1 MQKELNHIQIP
12 IPSQLDDRVEE
23 ALGQVRRIHRGK
35 VLRRVAAPL
44 ATLVVMVG
52 TVFTLAAVNPA
63 LASQIPLVG
72 SWLDSLFYDANH
84 DSKVGA
90 NGAFLETHE
99 VLEEVNVAAAAENG
113 EWTVTFLQGY
123 TDGNT
128 VQLSLELTGPQEELA
143 DYTGVDVGNYGQGAV
158 TATINGEAAAVE
170 GVNPFYE
177 REGQW
182 VSTMTLAVPQS
193 QQDAETLSLEVT
205 LQDLEGRVENEEA
218 QAAADQDQLA
228 RLEWEANGE
237 TAGTPYPEEPP
248 VAVASQA
255 IPGSFSAS
263 FTLTV
268 DREHSFSFAADAEN
282 NGAKVLAVSG
292 TPAQT
297 VITVEKP
304 FWGLLDSIVE
314 TEAPTQG
321 VACLE
326 LPDGTQLWMDLDRSR
341 DLGGYDYTL
350 QESQQADLYFDGL
363 PGGVTQAVLRFYDA
377 NRGQQ
382 VLAEFTIDLSAQ
394 TVTS

>member
-1 MQKELNHIQIP
+1 M
-12 IPSQLDDRVEE
+12 
-23 ALGQVRRIHRGK
+23 
-35 VLRRVAAPL
+35 
-44 ATLVVMVG
+44 
-52 TVFTLAAVNPA
+52 
-63 LASQIPLVG
+63 
-72 SWLDSLFYDANH
+72 
-84 DSKVGA
+84 
-90 NGAFLETHE
+90 
-99 VLEEVNVAAAAENG
+99 
-113 EWTVTFLQGY
+113 
-123 TDGNT
+123 
-128 VQLSLELTGPQEELA
+128 
-143 DYTGVDVGNYGQGAV
+143 
-158 TATINGEAAAVE
+158 E

-228 RLEWEANGE
+228 RLEWEANEE

-363 PGGVTQAVLRFYDA
+363 PGGATQATLRFYDA